1 MKIAGKILRK
11 SLKETDFGLDDDF
24 CDAEGLKK
32 SWEETQIPND
42 WITFYSS
49 IYNLRRLAIQK
60 EKSKSKSSWL
70 DEVYDDDKDDDS
82 DEDYDDD
89 SEDEDG
95 SEEKDVVEVVADE
108 EANLLG
114 DEKNHGCSI

>member
-49 IYNLRRLAIQK
+49 LFNLKRLAVVK
-60 EKSKSKSSWL
+60 EKSKSKSSRL
-70 DEVYDDDKDDDS
+70 DEVYDDDNDDDS
-82 DEDYDDD
+82 DEDKMMIVMKIMMMIVKMKMDL
-89 SEDEDG
+89 
-95 SEEKDVVEVVADE
+95 KR
-108 EANLLG
+108 
-114 DEKNHGCSI
+114 KM